1 MSVSYSIYMYADVGA
16 ERPADLPHNVRRAQ
30 PAVDPQVEG
39 EDDLVQNLE
48 ALTQGIRDYGRLANV
63 PRAYQRHI
71 VGVSTHVHHL
81 LRRLVRA
88 VTCYHEH
95 HRD

>member
-1 MSVSYSIYMYADVGA
+1 M
-16 ERPADLPHNVRRAQ
+16 RPAGLPSMVRRVQ
-30 PAVDPQVEG
+30 PADDPQVEG
-39 EDDLVQNLE
+39 AMGEELVQNLE
-48 ALTQGIRDYGRLANV
+48 GLTRGIPDYGRLADV
-63 PRAYQRHI
+63 PFAYQRHT
-71 VGVSTHVHHL
+71 VGVPTRIHHL

>member
-1 MSVSYSIYMYADVGA
+1 M
-16 ERPADLPHNVRRAQ
+16 E

-39 EDDLVQNLE
+39 VVGEELVQNLE
-48 ALTQGIRDYGRLANV
+48 GLTRGIPDYMRLADV
-63 PRAYQRHI
+63 PFTYQRHT
-71 VGVSTHVHHL
+71 VGVPPRVHRL